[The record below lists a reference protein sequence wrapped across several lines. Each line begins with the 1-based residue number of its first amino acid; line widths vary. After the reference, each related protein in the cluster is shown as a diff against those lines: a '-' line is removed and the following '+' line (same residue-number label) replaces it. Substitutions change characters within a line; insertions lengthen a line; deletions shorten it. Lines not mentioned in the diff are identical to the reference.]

1 MRRHTLLIDADDT
14 LWENNV
20 FFEKLIEDFIGLVES
35 CGYTRAYVR
44 HILNETERKNIRQY
58 GYGVRSFG
66 RSLEETYLKL
76 AEHMVR
82 RETLA
87 QIHDR
92 VVELDGVPETLAY
105 LTERHRLILFTKGE
119 PAEQAAKVERSGL
132 QGFFEFIEIVSEK
145 DPDTY
150 GALVHKHKIV
160 KTHGWMIGNSPRSDI
175 NPAMKI
181 GLNAVYIPHQHTWQ
195 LEHEPV
201 MAGSGK
207 LVILPAFREL
217 RGHF

>member
-76 AEHMVR
+76 AEQMVR

-92 VVELDGVPETLAY
+92 VVELDVFMVDDY
-105 LTERHRLILFTKGE
+105 CGE
-119 PAEQAAKVERSGL
+119 PAGLEAQALKWVAAAELGG
-132 QGFFEFIEIVSEK
+132 Q
-145 DPDTY
+145 
-150 GALVHKHKIV
+150 AL
-160 KTHGWMIGNSPRSDI
+160 
-175 NPAMKI
+175 
-181 GLNAVYIPHQHTWQ
+181 
-195 LEHEPV
+195 
-201 MAGSGK
+201 
-207 LVILPAFREL
+207 LPADQPIVEVLNSHR
-217 RGHF
+217 